1 MPRRA
6 PKDHPAAPA
15 RAPLNN
21 ATRRPVAEMPVL
33 TRHMLRPKPSIQA
46 SHDQLK
52 TALEMRVATQALP
65 DRSDE
70 QTGTWQFN

>member
-1 MPRRA
+1 MPGLRRQGN
-6 PKDHPAAPA
+6 PAAPA
-15 RAPLNN
+15 RAPLNST
-21 ATRRPVAEMPVL
+21 TRRPVAEMPVL

-46 SHDQLK
+46 GHDQLK